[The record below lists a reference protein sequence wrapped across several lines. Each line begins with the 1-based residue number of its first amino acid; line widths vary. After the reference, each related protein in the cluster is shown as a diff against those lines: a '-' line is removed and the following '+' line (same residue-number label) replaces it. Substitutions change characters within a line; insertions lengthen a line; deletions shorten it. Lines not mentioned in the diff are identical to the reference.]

1 MARDCARALV
11 HALTRS
17 AAAQGCAVTVT
28 DQGWRR
34 WASATFAG
42 ARHRLGVSG
51 TPSAA
56 FDAWLSRLADA
67 ELSVGGQLVAD
78 LGVTAVAREAGE
90 TRAAIEVLTLDT
102 D

>member
-1 MARDCARALV
+1 MPRDCGRALV

-51 TPSAA
+51 APSPAL
-56 FDAWLSRLADA
+56 DAWLSRLGDA
-67 ELSVGGQLVAD
+67 ELSIGGQLVAD
-78 LGVTAVAREAGE
+78 LGVMAVAREAGE
-90 TRAAIEVLTLDT
+90 TRAAIEVLTLDA